1 MYERHPIHIPGP
13 RLSVQRPGR
22 YCGLRSYWGGWWC
35 TVSSA
40 LPSGSVSSLSPLCPQ
55 PRCTAIKYKT
65 NLVNNSVHSQT
76 HREGERMNISV
87 TILNSHLST
96 SRNFQSCCHF
106 DIFDLYEFTHKAMDF
121 TSIKIFLR
129 VFVVKLKLRK
139 SKRKVS
145 FTLI

>member
-1 MYERHPIHIPGP
+1 MKGILYTYQVLGSPYNVRGDTAGCDLIEGDDGVPSPQ
-13 RLSVQRPGR
+13 LSLLDQFLPCHLCVHNHVVQ
-22 YCGLRSYWGGWWC
+22 
-35 TVSSA
+35 
-40 LPSGSVSSLSPLCPQ
+40 LSNTKQ
-55 PRCTAIKYKT
+55 I
-65 NLVNNSVHSQT
+65 NNSVQTQT